1 MSDSGDNVVS
11 LIDREEAIFKARLS
25 GKSVRRIAHEF
36 HIEIAQVEDIIQR
49 NCPVIN
55 IQMRA
60 IALALDLERLDEL
73 QETFYS
79 DAVKGDVQA
88 AAILLKIAERRSA
101 YLGIDAPVRV
111 DPVQLLAAAKPR
123 PTSTDLI
130 EAAIR
135 RIAAEHKPKD
145 AAPDSEPSPPAE

>member
-1 MSDSGDNVVS
+1 MGGSGDDNVVS

-25 GKSVRRIAHEF
+25 GKSVRRIAQEF
-36 HIEIAQVEDIIQR
+36 HTDVPQVEAIIER
-49 NCPVIN
+49 MCPTIDT
-55 IQMRA
+55 QMRA
-60 IALALDLERLDEL
+60 VALALDLERLDEL

-130 EAAIR
+130 EAALR

-145 AAPDSEPSPPAE
+145 AGTR